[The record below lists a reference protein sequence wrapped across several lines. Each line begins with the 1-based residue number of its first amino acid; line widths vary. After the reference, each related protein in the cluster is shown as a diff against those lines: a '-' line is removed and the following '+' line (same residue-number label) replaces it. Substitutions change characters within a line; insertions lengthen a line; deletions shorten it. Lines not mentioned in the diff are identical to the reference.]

1 MSVFEKIT
9 TIASNEQSMFKLVQV
24 LLEVDKTPCDSG
36 SGCDYSK
43 FLKLLK
49 SFCNKHYNQ
58 QKIFFDWSL
67 PSRRT
72 RFWAFNGFN
81 VNFPWR
87 RGDLFYVDKV
97 LFEWFD
103 RIVF

>member
-49 SFCNKHYNQ
+49 SFSNKHYNQ
-58 QKIFFDWSL
+58 QKKEFFWL
-67 PSRRT
+67 VI
-72 RFWAFNGFN
+72 AFKTNTC
-81 VNFPWR
+81 
-87 RGDLFYVDKV
+87 
-97 LFEWFD
+97 
-103 RIVF
+103 